1 MKKITIQSITL
12 RNWRGEKERTTT
24 FHEDAPTFICGDNGL
39 GKSRHFDAFCW
50 LLFGKD
56 SKDRADY
63 ELRTY
68 DQPHEPL
75 HKCECSVEATLTIDG
90 ETVTIK
96 REWTEEW
103 VRPRGQVDEV
113 FKGNKAVFT
122 WNGVPVNKTEF
133 TKRVSDTI
141 IGDTLFKMLTNPR
154 YFSEQMKWQQQRE
167 VLLQMAGTATDEE
180 IAADNADFKLL
191 LDQLCGKSLSDFRK
205 EIAAEKKWLKDELD
219 KVPTRIDEVQRNTPE
234 TEDWDAI
241 KDEIQQKKHDIEQID
256 EQLQDR
262 DVRDEAKRKERDNIN
277 NQIDEARGRQQAIL
291 RNAKSLAQEEC
302 FKANE
307 YRRGLEA
314 SLKKVHAELSEANT
328 DMRRNNERI
337 DYLQNGITLT
347 EKMLANLRKEW
358 YDINSTVYDESTDI
372 CPTCGQRMP
381 ENRIAEAHTKFAE
394 HKKQSL
400 SGNNDKGRQLASQLA
415 SLKKGLEEKQAEAT
429 LLKNKVESAENGVK
443 KFTDAVLAT
452 PAATVKPIVG
462 ENIPEWVALQQA
474 IDELAKRLN
483 GLRGTAELSDI
494 ANLRDLSARK
504 GDLQCRIDI
513 LNNHF
518 AKREQI
524 ETAQKRIDELQKR
537 GKELAQQIADLEKR
551 EYIAAQ
557 FSKKKIEDC
566 EQRINGMFKT
576 VRFKLFD
583 YTQDGNEYECC
594 VPLINGVPYQVA
606 NTATQL
612 NAGLDII
619 NTLCRFNNVTAPIF
633 VDGAESVNH
642 YMETAAQVIF
652 LQVTSDKHLIIK

>member
-1 MKKITIQSITL
+1 MKKITLQSITL
-12 RNWRGEKERTTT
+12 HNWRGEKERTTT
-24 FHEDAPTFICGDNGL
+24 FNADTPTYICGDNGL

-56 SKDRADY
+56 SKDRADF
-63 ELRTY
+63 ELRSY
-68 DQPHEPL
+68 DERHEPL
-75 HKCECSVEATLTIDG
+75 HKCECSVEATICVDG
-90 ETVTIK
+90 ETLTLK
-96 REWTEEW
+96 REWAEEW
-103 VRPRGQVDEV
+103 VKPRGQVEEV
-113 FKGNKAVFT
+113 FKGNKALFT

-133 TKRVSDTI
+133 NKRVNETI
-141 IGDTLFKMLTNPR
+141 ISDTLFKMITNPR
-154 YFSEQMKWQQQRE
+154 YFSEQMKWQLQRE

-180 IAADNADFKLL
+180 IAAGNEDFKLL
-191 LDQLCGKSLSDFRK
+191 LDQLCGKSLTDFRK
-205 EIAAEKKWLKDELD
+205 EIASTKKRLKDELD
-219 KVPTRIDEVQRNTPE
+219 KVPTRIDEVQRNTPDA
-234 TEDWDAI
+234 EDWDAI

-262 DVRDEAKRKERDNIN
+262 DARDEAKREERDNIN
-277 NQIDEARGRQQAIL
+277 NQIDEARGRQQAII
-291 RNAKSLAQEEC
+291 RRCKAEAQEEC
-302 FKANE
+302 DKNNE

-328 DMRRNNERI
+328 DMRRNNDRI

-358 YDINSTVYDESTDI
+358 YDINSTVYDESSDI

-381 ENRIAEAHTKFAE
+381 EDRIAEAHNKFAE
-394 HKKQSL
+394 HKKLLL
-400 SGNNDKGRQLASQLA
+400 SGNNDTGRQLASQLA
-415 SLKKGLEEKQAEAT
+415 SLKKELEEKQAEAT
-429 LLKNKVESAENGVK
+429 SLKNKVETAENGVK

-452 PAATVKPIVG
+452 PAAIVKPIVG
-462 ENIPEWVALQQA
+462 EDIPEWVALQQT

-483 GLRGTAELSDI
+483 DLRDTAELGDI
-494 ANLRDLSARK
+494 ANLKDLSARK

-513 LNNHF
+513 LNNHL

-524 ETAQKRIDELQKR
+524 ETAQKRIAELQKR

-566 EQRINGMFKT
+566 EQRINGMFRQ

-594 VPLINGVPYQVA
+594 QPLINGVPYPVA

-619 NTLCRFNNVTAPIF
+619 NTLCKFNNVSAPIF

-642 YMETAAQVIF
+642 YMETTAQIIF
-652 LQVTSDKHLIIK
+652 LQVTNDKILVIK